1 MKKDVNKSLQEGS
14 KKPKGIDKT
23 LVVAISICVA
33 IALLVV
39 GIVTLPE
46 PITAAKRLKDAKSF
60 LAAVEE
66 PAVLL
71 NSAGEYT
78 GLLETKEALLED
90 DSAEDFVSYLSVVLE
105 NAKYSSTSGAA
116 YGVWK
121 TKIVVYNSTDKLDV
135 YIDSEGIYILHNE
148 RLIEYRIAE
157 SGAEEHKAIL
167 EIINDSYGAEAE
179 S

>member
-1 MKKDVNKSLQEGS
+1 MKNDVKKELQEGS
-14 KKPKGIDKT
+14 KKPKRIDKT
-23 LVVAISICVA
+23 LVIAISICVA
-33 IALLVV
+33 IVLLVV

-60 LAAVEE
+60 LTAVDE
-66 PAVLL
+66 PTVLL

-90 DSAEDFVSYLSVVLE
+90 DSAEDFVSRLSVVLE

-121 TKIVVYNSTDKLDV
+121 TKIVVYNSIDKIDV
-135 YIDSEGIYILHNE
+135 YIDSEGVYVLHNE
-148 RLIEYRIAE
+148 RLIEYKIAE
-157 SGAEEHKAIL
+157 GGAEEHKAIL
-167 EIINDSYGAEAE
+167 EIINDSYDTDAEV
-179 S
+179 